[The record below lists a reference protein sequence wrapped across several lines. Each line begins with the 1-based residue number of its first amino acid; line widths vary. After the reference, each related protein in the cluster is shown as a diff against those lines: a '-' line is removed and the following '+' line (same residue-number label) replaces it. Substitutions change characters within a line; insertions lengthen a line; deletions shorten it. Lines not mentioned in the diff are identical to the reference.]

1 MAKAARIDT
10 KKIEEKFART
20 AFRISQE
27 RNDFLLPQVIDSVK
41 QRKWVNLTPKYQR
54 RLVWD
59 DSKRSLFIE
68 SLLLNVPIP
77 PVFLYE
83 NDLNRYEVMDGQQRL
98 NSIVAFYENQF
109 ALKNLEHW
117 KELNGLQYKHLPE
130 TLKRGLARRRISANV
145 VLAERDEPNQSE
157 KNDVRKLV
165 FERLNTGGAHLTR
178 QELRNCL
185 NPGALNDLIIELS
198 SDQLFTD
205 IWGIPAHKNRVYVHG
220 KTAIA
225 LRRNKLYSR
234 MQDCELVLRFFAL
247 RDREN
252 IKGSV
257 RSMLDRCI
265 EDGLTASADEILA
278 LKSDFRTRLDLAW
291 RTFGGNVFRYRNEQ
305 NKWKP
310 SIPLYDAVMV
320 ALDTLWGASDRI
332 LAEKAKV
339 VQAVDALL
347 SKKAAYEVIIGRPNT
362 ATAVKK
368 RIDLLIK
375 VMKAA
380 STK

>member
-220 KTAIA
+220 KTAI
-225 LRRNKLYSR
+225 
-234 MQDCELVLRFFAL
+234 RFEETSSIAGCKIASWCFDFSPCATE
-247 RDREN
+247 RTS
-252 IKGSV
+252 KAPSG
-257 RSMLDRCI
+257 RC
-265 EDGLTASADEILA
+265 
-278 LKSDFRTRLDLAW
+278 
-291 RTFGGNVFRYRNEQ
+291 
-305 NKWKP
+305 
-310 SIPLYDAVMV
+310 
-320 ALDTLWGASDRI
+320 
-332 LAEKAKV
+332 
-339 VQAVDALL
+339 
-347 SKKAAYEVIIGRPNT
+347 
-362 ATAVKK
+362 
-368 RIDLLIK
+368 
-375 VMKAA
+375 
-380 STK
+380 